1 MMKSIEPLCALKLL
15 QKAFFAAIWGVFLGL
30 RLPWNARQDCLSSM
44 FNGLLYKKMNKAKLD
59 RNP

>member
-1 MMKSIEPLCALKLL
+1 MMKSIEPVCALKLL
-15 QKAFFAAIWGVFLGL
+15 QKAFFAAIWGVFSGL
-30 RLPWNARQDCLSSM
+30 RLSWNMRQSGLSSI